1 MTLLTATGVLF
12 SSDEHWHHPWLWP
25 LIPLT
30 WLLVLFLLFRFV
42 CWPGRRGRRYGH
54 DIDPARRILA
64 ERYASG
70 DITSEEYRAR
80 LNDLNDAGS

>member
-1 MTLLTATGVLF
+1 MTLLTATGVLLS
-12 SSDEHWHHPWLWP
+12 SSDEHWHYFWLWP

-30 WLLVLFLLFRFV
+30 WLLVLFLFFRFL
-42 CWPGRRGRRYGH
+42 CWPGRGWRRYGH

-70 DITSEEYRAR
+70 DISHDEYRER
-80 LNDLNDAGS
+80 LGNLQR